1 MTKLGN
7 GTLTLTG
14 ASNNYSGLT
23 IIAGG
28 KLLLGT
34 VTAAGSG
41 AVDAEFVSSAGYNT
55 YPVTGTAVA
64 RAE

>member
-14 ASNNYSGLT
+14 ASNNYSGPT

-41 AVDAEFVSSAGYNT
+41 AIGD
-55 YPVTGTAVA
+55 PVRVQRGL
-64 RAE
+64 